1 MRMMLRVRID
11 TAKANEAI
19 RSGLLPKTI
28 EKFASRAKPEAS
40 YFTVDNGVRTAF
52 FVFDMKESSQMPL
65 LGEDL
70 FMSLGAD
77 LHLTPVMNADEL
89 RTGLGAY
96 METM

>member
-28 EKFASRAKPEAS
+28 EKFVARAKPEAS

-70 FMSLGAD
+70 YMALGAD